1 MTKALQDI
9 QKANIAL
16 TLPDESGAISKIF
29 KPSTSAASIKV
40 AASVL
45 GGERGIVAEL
55 KEEGDAVLKQL
66 REQQREVIDSLDLK
80 Q

>member
-16 TLPDESGAISKIF
+16 SLPDEQGPTSKIF
-29 KPSTSAASIKV
+29 APSKV
-40 AASVL
+40 TPTLL
-45 GGERGIVAEL
+45 GGERGIAAEL
-55 KEEGDAVLKQL
+55 REEGDAVLKQL
-66 REQQREVIDSLDLK
+66 KEQQREVIDSLDLK